1 METLV
6 NKNNYDS
13 FVQEG
18 FSSGAFLQ
26 SKVWQSFLEAQNKK
40 YWQIVVLKE
49 TEVLALCVLYQ
60 KELTLGKSYL
70 YAPKG
75 PIFKHD
81 LSEEDK
87 EDAAR
92 MILSKARDISIE
104 TKGKEEIFLKLEP
117 NQDLSFVDGLS
128 ATENVQ
134 PQDTLFLS
142 LNKPTEKLLAD
153 MHQKTRYNI
162 MLANKK
168 GVLVEISEKEEDI
181 EVFLRLNKN
190 TAARQNI
197 TSHPENYYRLLW
209 KTLLEKR
216 AAKLYLAKVG
226 EQVVAANLLVFFGQ
240 TATYLHGA
248 SDYQYRSFMAPYLL
262 QWQAIKDAMSNGF
275 VYYDFWGIAPEDGS
289 KPKWDGFTRFKNGFA
304 GQKYS
309 SPKAQVLVYQNG
321 FYRLYKFIQK
331 LRKFLN

>member
-1 METLV
+1 MQSLV
-6 NKNNYDS
+6 NTNNYDA
-13 FVQEG
+13 FVREG

-40 YWQIVVLKE
+40 YWQIVVLEE

-60 KELTLGKSYL
+60 KELPLGKSYL

-75 PIFKHD
+75 PFFKHD
-81 LSEEDK
+81 LSEEIK
-87 EDAAR
+87 EEAAR

-104 TKGKEEIFLKLEP
+104 TRGKEEIFLKIEP
-117 NQDLSFVDGLS
+117 NQDLSFIDGLS

-142 LNKPTEKLLAD
+142 LNKGTEELLAA

-162 MLANKK
+162 ILAKKK
-168 GVLVEISEKEEDI
+168 GVLVEISEKEADI
-181 EVFLRLNKN
+181 EIFLKLNKN

-197 TSHPENYYRLLW
+197 TSHPDSYYRLLW
-209 KTLLEKR
+209 KTLLERR
-216 AAKLYLAKVG
+216 AAKLYLAKIG
-226 EQVVAANLLVFFGQ
+226 DRVVAANLLVFFGQ

-262 QWQAIKDAMSNGF
+262 QWQAIKDAMNDGF
-275 VYYDFWGIAPEDGS
+275 AYYDFWGIAPVDGT
-289 KPKWDGFTRFKNGFA
+289 KPKWDGFTRFKNGFS

-309 SPKAQVLVYQNG
+309 SPKAQVLVYQTG
-321 FYRLYKFIQK
+321 FYRFYQFVQK